1 MADLKKFTTEAT
13 EDSPGI
19 ILDHEK
25 GLIRFSGRSIPN
37 DADKIYSPV
46 IFWMKQYI
54 TQPAPLTTLECEL
67 DYFNTSSQKYLADV
81 FKMVNRLYLNEKKV
95 QCIWLYKEDDEDM
108 MHIGEQFEYL
118 LDFKITFK
126 AI

>member
-1 MADLKKFTTEAT
+1 MAVLNRFTTEAT

-19 ILDHEK
+19 VLDHEK
-25 GLIRFSGRSIPN
+25 GFIRFSGRSIPN
-37 DADKIYSPV
+37 DADKIYGPV

-54 TQPAPLTTLECEL
+54 TQPAQLTTLECEL

-81 FKMVNRLYLNEKKV
+81 FKMVNRLYLDGKAV
-95 QCIWLYKEDDEDM
+95 QCIWMYRDDDEDM

-118 LDFKITFK
+118 LDFKITFV